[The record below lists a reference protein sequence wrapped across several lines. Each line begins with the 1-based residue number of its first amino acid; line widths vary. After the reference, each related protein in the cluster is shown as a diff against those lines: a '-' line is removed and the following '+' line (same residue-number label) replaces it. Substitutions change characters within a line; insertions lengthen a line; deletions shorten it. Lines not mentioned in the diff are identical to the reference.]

1 MRDQQHPDLVMY
13 GSMATGTRE
22 AAVIIGEK
30 VIGEDRQ
37 RGFGYQE
44 IGNLEIMVITGGV
57 DTGEDN

>member
-1 MRDQQHPDLVMY
+1 MQGQPHPDLVMY
-13 GSMATGTRE
+13 GSMVIGIRE
-22 AAVIIGEK
+22 AVDIIGEK

-44 IGNLEIMVITGGV
+44 IGNLEIMVITGGM

>member
-1 MRDQQHPDLVMY
+1 MY
-13 GSMATGTRE
+13 GSMVTGIRE

-30 VIGEDRQ
+30 AIGEDRQ

>member
-1 MRDQQHPDLVMY
+1 MV
-13 GSMATGTRE
+13 TGIQG

-30 VIGEDRQ
+30 VIGEDLQ
-37 RGFGYQE
+37 TGYGYQE